1 MFRSWSIISKKWYL
15 TLLGGGGFRSPPLR
29 ENLHNSLLK
38 LFFGVQKAM
47 TFQSKVGLNFWNHF
61 WPKKI
66 AGGPP
71 RAPENLKNCYFR
83 VSKFLKNGIFWP
95 PNPLYFIHY
104 ILEGSKLSSLP
115 NLLVSKCWQNQK
127 IFICTQN
134 IYSTLK
140 MNKRFSVNSY
150 SYFEPKS
157 QKYKITTFRLKK
169 ILWIIDNWCL

>member
-1 MFRSWSIISKKWYL
+1 MGEHSDFFFNYLHEKL
-15 TLLGGGGFRSPPLR
+15 TLLGGGGLSKPPLR

-95 PNPLYFIHY
+95 PNPP
-104 ILEGSKLSSLP
+104 KL
-115 NLLVSKCWQNQK
+115 
-127 IFICTQN
+127 
-134 IYSTLK
+134 
-140 MNKRFSVNSY
+140 
-150 SYFEPKS
+150 
-157 QKYKITTFRLKK
+157 
-169 ILWIIDNWCL
+169 